1 MKESFTRETAIIKT
15 DLSQTQVWSLFN
27 SLDFWLDNLPQKVTQ
42 LSLEGEIKAGAKG
55 QIVFNG
61 QTYTFNLLAWEK
73 PHTIS
78 IKVAKESRGLF
89 LLQINLKETDHI
101 TRLDLHLFN
110 YTYCFWQ
117 RLLPGMNVSRWF
129 RQLGLKLKQTLTTET
144 TTGSRSLKPTKPN
157 LPQGFYLWRKSN
169 RYTRELKQVLKP
181 FSLTPT
187 QWFVLK
193 AINDL
198 NQTDQQLTHEDVAK
212 ALKLHPVVVSDMV
225 KILVRK
231 NLVRK
236 LKPADNKRA
245 FYLSLSPIGRQTLNL
260 SLKVV
265 KDFDQQFF
273 A

>member
-1 MKESFTRETAIIKT
+1 MKESFARETAIIRAS
-15 DLSQTQVWSLFN
+15 LGQTQVWSLFN

-55 QIVFNG
+55 QVVFNG

-78 IKVAKESRGLF
+78 IKVTKEGRGLF
-89 LLQINLKETDHI
+89 LLQINLKEADQT
-101 TRLDLHLFN
+101 TKLNLHLFN
-110 YTYCFWQ
+110 YTYRFWQ

-129 RQLGLKLKQTLTTET
+129 RRFSLKLKQTLATET
-144 TTGSRSLKPTKPN
+144 TTESRSLKPTKLN
-157 LPQGFYLWRKSN
+157 LPQGFYLWRRSN

-187 QWFVLK
+187 QWFILK

-198 NQTDQQLTHEDVAK
+198 NQTDKQLTHEDVAS
-212 ALKLHPVVVSDMV
+212 ALKLHPVVISDMV
-225 KILVRK
+225 KTLVRK
-231 NLVRK
+231 NLIRK

-245 FYLSLSPIGRQTLNL
+245 FYLSLSPIGRQTLDL

-273 A
+273 T